1 MNQVANRARVRVLA
15 GRLPLGSAYLSSD
28 AASIRYLTGLAS
40 SNAAVAVWRDS
51 AGAHVRLATDDRY
64 AGQARTLLPEES
76 LRITRDVLTAAAQA
90 TMDAGCHDVVVHSD
104 LSVRDVG
111 VIRAVARVE
120 AVDNDPLAELRA
132 VKSPGEI
139 DSLTRAC
146 SITVESLAA
155 VAQEIRVGMTET
167 LIARLLELKFAR
179 CGADDRAFPTI
190 VASGPNSAEPH
201 HVTGDRCI
209 EAGDLVIIDCGAQV
223 DGYHADMTRTFV
235 VGQPEAWQRATH
247 ELVQDAQAAARSVAA
262 PGIAC
267 RDVDAAARHVITQA
281 GLGEHFAH
289 GTGHGVGLEIHEAP
303 YLGPSAIG
311 NLAAGMTITI
321 EPGVY
326 LPGRGGVRIEDT
338 LVVTDS
344 AHHVL
349 TEAPRGLQVLEAR

>member
-1 MNQVANRARVRVLA
+1 MNQDAYRARVRALA
-15 GRLPLGSAYLSSD
+15 ELLPVGSAYLSNHT
-28 AASIRYLTGLAS
+28 ASVRYVTGLSS
-40 SNAAVAVWRDS
+40 SNASVAVWRDS
-51 AGAHVRLATDDRY
+51 VGAHVRLATDDRY
-64 AGQARTLLPEES
+64 AGQARQLLPVDCI
-76 LRITRDVLTAAAQA
+76 RISREVLATAAKASIE
-90 TMDAGCHDVVVHSD
+90 AGCVDLAVHSD
-104 LSVRDVG
+104 HSVRDVG
-111 VIRAVARVE
+111 MLRSIAHVE
-120 AVDNDPLAELRA
+120 VVENDLVSQLRE

-139 DSLTRAC
+139 ESLECAC

-155 VAQEIRVGMTET
+155 VAQEIRLGMTEAV
-167 LIARLLELKFAR
+167 IARLLELEFVR
-179 CGADDRAFPTI
+179 RGADDRAFPTI

-201 HVTGDRCI
+201 HVTGSRRI
-209 EAGDLVIIDCGAQV
+209 EAGDLVIIDCGALV
-223 DGYHADMTRTFV
+223 GGYHADMTRTFV
-235 VGQPEAWQRATH
+235 LGQPEPWQRATH
-247 ELVQDAQAAARSVAA
+247 ELVQDAQAAARSVVA

-267 RDVDAAARHVITQA
+267 RDVDAAARHVIAQA
-281 GLGEHFAH
+281 GLGAHFAH

>member
-1 MNQVANRARVRVLA
+1 MNQVAYRARVRALA
-15 GRLPLGSAYLSSD
+15 ELLPPGRAYLSNH
-28 AASIRYLTGLAS
+28 AASVRYVTGLSS
-40 SNAAVAVWRDS
+40 SNASIAVWRDS

-64 AGQARTLLPEES
+64 AGQARELLPEKCI
-76 LRITRDVLTAAAQA
+76 RITREVLAAAA
-90 TMDAGCHDVVVHSD
+90 NASVDAGCVDLVVHSD
-104 LSVRDVG
+104 LSVRELG
-111 VIRAVARVE
+111 VLRAVARVE
-120 AVDNDPLAELRA
+120 VVDNDPLVELRA

-139 DSLTRAC
+139 ESLERAC

-155 VAQEIRVGMTET
+155 VAREIRLGMTEV
-167 LIARLLELKFAR
+167 LIARLLELEFAR
-179 CGADDRAFPTI
+179 RGADDRAFPTI

-201 HVTGDRCI
+201 HATGGRRI

-247 ELVQDAQAAARSVAA
+247 ELVQDAQAAARSVVA

-267 RDVDAAARHVITQA
+267 RDVDAAARHLIAQA
-281 GLGEHFAH
+281 GLGAHFAH

-303 YLGPSAIG
+303 YLGASAIG
-311 NLAAGMTITI
+311 NLAVGMTITI